1 MLACEQEELIWFEKN
16 SKEEKALV
24 EVLQAVNNLV
34 FSDDSSTHINLDEIA
49 VKWLP
54 DKEHAP
60 GGVCG
65 DCIQWSWS

>member
-16 SKEEKALV
+16 SKEAKALA
-24 EVLQAVNNLV
+24 EVVQAVNNLV
-34 FSDDSSTHINLDEIA
+34 FGDDSSTHIDLDEIA

-54 DKEHAP
+54 TKEDAP
-60 GGVCG
+60 EGVCG